1 MNMNSLSSFLDMG
14 GYAGFVWPSYGITVV
29 VLVVLLVA
37 SLRSLSAREAALAEL
52 QGTAT
57 ETGCGRATREA

>member
-1 MNMNSLSSFLDMG
+1 MNSLSSFLDMG
-14 GYAGFVWPSYGITVV
+14 GYAGFVWSSYGITAV

-52 QGTAT
+52 QGAAT
-57 ETGCGRATREA
+57 ETGRGRATREA

>member
-1 MNMNSLSSFLDMG
+1 MNSLSSFLDMG
-14 GYAGFVWPSYGITVV
+14 GYAGFVWSSYGITVV

-37 SLRSLSAREAALAEL
+37 SLRSLSAREAALNEL

-57 ETGCGRATREA
+57 ETGRGRATREA